1 MRPSLGCFTVGSVR
15 CDLSH
20 LWWRSEFADLYRRM
34 KNLLKLFYVIK
45 AGPRFISQQRNPITH

>member
-15 CDLSH
+15 CGLSH

-34 KNLLKLFYVIK
+34 KNLLKLFYAIK
-45 AGPRFISQQRNPITH
+45 AGPRFISQQHNPITH